1 MIPLE
6 EVLYPLLAQPN
17 QYSIVY
23 TSEGQKNPPL
33 PPHIKNYRHVGIA
46 VMTIIKHPPTILLAV
61 VVVAVIVVVL
71 FLLQRHFA
79 QEIIGRIIWELIAI
93 GQPLVIREVWDIQ
106 GIKHLNEGPGITLR

>member
-6 EVLYPLLAQPN
+6 RVLYPLLAQPN

-33 PPHIKNYRHVGIA
+33 PPHRKNYRHVGIA

-61 VVVAVIVVVL
+61 VVGAVIVL

-79 QEIIGRIIWELIAI
+79 QKIIGRITWELIEI